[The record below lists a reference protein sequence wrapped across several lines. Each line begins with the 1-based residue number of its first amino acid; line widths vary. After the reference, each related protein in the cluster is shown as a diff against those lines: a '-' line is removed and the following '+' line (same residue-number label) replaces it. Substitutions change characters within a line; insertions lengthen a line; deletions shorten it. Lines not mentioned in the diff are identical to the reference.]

1 MNVRA
6 CACASACRESET
18 DHCFTCFPA
27 RSFYVLIER
36 SEVCSCTQRAS
47 LPLEACELCDVG
59 RSFKTL
65 VVSLAPHVCATVA
78 RAEGETSKSEPAP
91 QLPMAQRWRSARPL
105 SVARASCAARAH
117 CAIDPASYARAKLI
131 AACLASPFGLRRA
144 A

>member
-1 MNVRA
+1 MSV
-6 CACASACRESET
+6 
-18 DHCFTCFPA
+18 
-27 RSFYVLIER
+27 
-36 SEVCSCTQRAS
+36 
-47 LPLEACELCDVG
+47 
-59 RSFKTL
+59 SFKTL

-78 RAEGETSKSEPAP
+78 RAAGETSKSEPAP